1 MHAHVLLNVKFGP
14 SADDLRKAYLK
25 NDGEDEEIEKA
36 REEVTAFTQMMG
48 VTAWHPQR
56 NVAHWPPPEG
66 LARERPRENVLR
78 QRFTD
83 VSTDE
88 EYWERYEKLLNRTM
102 LHTCRVGYCLKPPNN
117 NMRRQED
124 QRAKCRFGFE
134 KAYHG
139 FQPIWDVNGSSLLG
153 HKWMEGYDHAE
164 IGLTSDGKMT
174 DLYLMRNH
182 PRMVSHIPELLSI
195 WQANIEGRPVR
206 SYEQVIRYLLKYM
219 MKEEPNS
226 KPFDAMMRAS
236 VEEVDEADPV
246 RKVFTRTL
254 IKSMGNHDLSKQEV
268 MHILNGIPFVTF
280 PRSFVYANVMGTRC
294 IEEDLQAPG
303 EDPNRQVR
311 VKKNIADQYWGRD
324 SDPRYL
330 KACKDYEAGGSSG
343 EEKHPRDVSLYEYA
357 SKYRADWIKSNEV
370 KVPHFTPNFSR
381 IPRRL
386 GNKNRYMMF
395 LKSMLLIHVPGAKF
409 EDIELLSLEDLE
421 EECRLFS
428 QTQVCP
434 KLVREE
440 FNESQKEDL
449 KKKKKKPGREDEEDY
464 DLSDDEPLENP
475 RGSQE
480 DLVIEPEVQDFQYEQ
495 AEPWERLCGLI
506 DFGDVEAA
514 VLGEDGECLYDHPRF
529 KEGVNAIDWSADARR
544 LGITTPEHFRQ
555 LESWLHD
562 TTQTYPLHRNLAAS
576 GGLPTDLNQDQ
587 FRAFAIVGN
596 HLKQANKRG
605 IANVPQLLLNISGP
619 AGSGKTF
626 WLNTLRRW
634 AQGNFNQDQDFI
646 LAAAPT
652 GAAAFLIGGSTLHS
666 LLYLPKLEGG
676 RKMPPLDASRLKSLQ
691 DKFRSVAVLIIDEK
705 SMIGQKMFYMIS
717 ERLKEA
723 RPKTQ
728 DQPFGGVS
736 IVILGDWRQLPP
748 VFDKALFHN
757 SGGKWVIGYN
767 LYRCFKNTVIFT
779 KVQRQEG
786 EGQKDFRAQLERLG
800 NGEFTSKDWEKW
812 SQRSLK
818 RLPPQERLT
827 FEQTATKA
835 CARKQDMQSY
845 NVQRIEALKQPI
857 APLPAQNDCH
867 EARLQGEKETGLP
880 DSLLLC
886 KGAKIRLSSN
896 LWTAAGLVNGAVG
909 FVQAII
915 YANGEKPPETLPKA
929 IICTFEG
936 YIGPSFLSSIP
947 KAVPIVPAGRT
958 FYVKGKTCS
967 RKQLPVIPSYALSIH
982 KLQGSTED
990 KIILDP
996 GPKEFAAGLLFVGAT
1011 RTRAF
1016 EDLALDP
1023 MPNFHRFDMV
1033 NKKQEIK
1040 LRKGEEARMAKLAAE
1055 TIKKFKTVIA
1065 NCTEFF
1071 RKGSSSVSLPKPPA
1085 PPRPNHPAP
1094 PKPAPSG
1101 PAPPRPAPPRP
1112 APPRPAPPRPAPPR
1126 PYPPAPSMPAATVGP
1141 QAPTIDGPARTSVFS
1156 RTLRRLRPGSS
1167 STVTAGMAQAQ
1178 KILERRSLDQ
1188 QFFCKTDTKGD
1199 GNCFFH
1205 AIADQLTNQDIR
1217 DSVAPLARNIPGDHR
1232 LIRQRVV
1239 DFARSQSD
1247 MLLQRDSLLNYLQDE
1262 EDEDRRNN
1270 PPGRDFLTIWQDYL
1284 KGMKKPGTYATEL
1297 IVLVA
1302 AIYFGKDI
1310 MVIKDDYVH
1319 TVEGSPQPH
1328 DPHPMVIVNM
1338 GDDHFQSVHPQD

>member
-14 SADDLRKAYLK
+14 SADVLRKAYVK
-25 NDGEDEEIEKA
+25 DFTEDKEIDAA
-36 REEVTAFTQMMG
+36 REEVTTFTQMMG
-48 VTAWHPQR
+48 VSAYHTKR
-56 NVAHWPPPEG
+56 GIAHWPPPEG

-88 EYWERYEKLLNRTM
+88 EYWDRYEKLLNRTM
-102 LHTCRVGYCLKPPNN
+102 LHQCRVGYCLKPPNN
-117 NMRRQED
+117 NMRQQED
-124 QRAKCRFGFE
+124 ERAKCRFGFE

-139 FQPIWDVNGSSLLG
+139 FEPIWDVNGSSLLG
-153 HKWMEGYDHAE
+153 HERIEGVYNE
-164 IGLTSDGKMT
+164 IRLDRAT
-174 DLYLMRNH
+174 DLPDLHLLRNH

-294 IEEDLQAPG
+294 IEEDLLAP
-303 EDPNRQVR
+303 EKDPNRQVR

-330 KACKDYEAGGSSG
+330 KACKDYEAGGSTG
-343 EEKHPRDVSLYEYA
+343 AEKHPRDVSLYEYA

-409 EDIELLSLEDLE
+409 EDIELLSIEELEM
-421 EECRLFS
+421 ECRLFS

-440 FNESQKEDL
+440 FIESQKEDP
-449 KKKKKKPGREDEEDY
+449 KKKKKKPGREEED
-464 DLSDDEPLENP
+464 DSDMSDDEPLENP

-480 DLVIEPEVQDFQYEQ
+480 DLLIEPEVQDFQYEQ

-506 DFGDVEAA
+506 DFGDVEGA
-514 VLGEDGECLYDHPRF
+514 VLGDEGESLYDDPRF
-529 KEGVNAIDWSADARR
+529 KEGANAVDWSADARR
-544 LGITTPEHFRQ
+544 LGITTPEHFKQ
-555 LESWLHD
+555 LESWLHE
-562 TTQTYPLHRNLAAS
+562 TTQTYSLHRNLAAS

-587 FRAFAIVGN
+587 FHAFAIVGN
-596 HLKQANKRG
+596 HLMQANEKG

-748 VFDKALFHN
+748 VFDSALFHN
-757 SGGKWVIGYN
+757 AGGKWVVGYN
-767 LYRCFKNTVIFT
+767 LYRSFKNTVIFT

-857 APLPAQNDCH
+857 APLPAQNDCY
-867 EARLQGEKETGLP
+867 EAKLRGEKETGLP
-880 DSLLLC
+880 DNLLLC

-915 YANGEKPPETLPKA
+915 YASGDKPPETLPKA

-996 GPKEFAAGLLFVGAT
+996 GPDEFAAGLLFVGAT

-1023 MPNFHRFDMV
+1023 MPNFDRFEKV
-1033 NKKQEIK
+1033 NKKQDIK
-1040 LRKGEEARMAKLAAE
+1040 RRKGEEARMAKLAAE

-1071 RKGSSSVSLPKPPA
+1071 RKGSASASQLKPPA
-1085 PPRPNHPAP
+1085 PPRPNH
-1094 PKPAPSG
+1094 

-1112 APPRPAPPRPAPPR
+1112 APPRPAPPRPAPPI
-1126 PYPPAPSMPAATVGP
+1126 PSPPSKPAAPSVPAATGGPPAPTME
-1141 QAPTIDGPARTSVFS
+1141 GPARTSVFS
-1156 RTLRRLRPGSS
+1156 KTLRRLRPRTS
-1167 STVTAGMAQAQ
+1167 STVTAGMAKAQ
-1178 KILERRSLDQ
+1178 EILEHHSLDQ

-1205 AIADQLTNQDIR
+1205 AIADQLTIQDIR
-1217 DSVAPLARNIPGDHR
+1217 ESAAPTARNISRDHR
-1232 LIRQRVV
+1232 LIRQKVV
-1239 DFARSQSD
+1239 DFGRSQSD
-1247 MLLQRDSLLNYLQDE
+1247 MLLQKDSLFNYLHCE
-1262 EDEDRRNN
+1262 ENEERKKN
-1270 PPGRDFLTIWQDYL
+1270 PPGRDFLTIWRDYL

-1297 IVLVA
+1297 ILMVA

-1310 MVIKDDYVH
+1310 MVIKDDFVH

-1328 DPHPMVIVNM
+1328 DPHPMVIVNI
-1338 GDDHFQSVHPQD
+1338 GDDHFQSVHPRD

>member
-25 NDGEDEEIEKA
+25 NDTEDEEIEKA
-36 REEVTAFTQMMG
+36 REEVTTFTQMMG
-48 VTAWHPQR
+48 VAAWHPQR

-83 VSTDE
+83 VTSDE

-102 LHTCRVGYCLKPPNN
+102 LHTCRVGYCLKPTNN
-117 NMRRQED
+117 NMRQQAD

-153 HKWMEGYDHAE
+153 HKWIEGYDPAE
-164 IGLTSDGKMT
+164 IGLSSDGKTT
-174 DLYLMRNH
+174 DLFLMRNH

-236 VEEVDEADPV
+236 VEEVAEADPV

-757 SGGKWVIGYN
+757 SGGKWVIGHN

-1112 APPRPAPPRPAPPR
+1112 
-1126 PYPPAPSMPAATVGP
+1126 YPPAPSMPAATVGP
-1141 QAPTIDGPARTSVFS
+1141 PAPTMDGPARTSVFS

-1178 KILERRSLDQ
+1178 RILERRSLDQ

-1310 MVIKDDYVH
+1310 MVIKDDFVH
-1319 TVEGSPQPH
+1319 TVEGSPQSH

-1338 GDDHFQSVHPQD
+1338 GDDHFQSVHPRD

>member
-14 SADDLRKAYLK
+14 STDDLRKAYLK

-36 REEVTAFTQMMG
+36 REEVIAFTQMMG
-48 VTAWHPQR
+48 VTAWRPQR
-56 NVAHWPPPEG
+56 TVAHWPPPEG

-83 VSTDE
+83 ITSDE

-102 LHTCRVGYCLKPPNN
+102 LHTCRVGYCLKPQNN
-117 NMRRQED
+117 NMRQQAD

-153 HKWMEGYDHAE
+153 HKWIEGYDHAE

-596 HLKQANKRG
+596 HLKQANKKG

-757 SGGKWVIGYN
+757 SGGKWVIGHN

-886 KGAKIRLSSN
+886 QGAKIRLSSN

-1112 APPRPAPPRPAPPR
+1112 
-1126 PYPPAPSMPAATVGP
+1126 YPPAPSMPAATVGP
-1141 QAPTIDGPARTSVFS
+1141 PAPTMDGPARTSVFS

-1188 QFFCKTDTKGD
+1188 QFYCKTDTKGD

-1217 DSVAPLARNIPGDHR
+1217 DSVAPLARNIQGDHR

-1310 MVIKDDYVH
+1310 MVIKDDFVH

-1338 GDDHFQSVHPQD
+1338 GDDHFQSVHPRD

>member
-25 NDGEDEEIEKA
+25 NDTEDEEIEKA
-36 REEVTAFTQMMG
+36 REEVTTFTQMMG

-83 VSTDE
+83 VTTDE

-153 HKWMEGYDHAE
+153 HKWIEGYDPAE
-164 IGLTSDGKMT
+164 IGLSSDGKTT
-174 DLYLMRNH
+174 DLFLMRNH

-294 IEEDLQAPG
+294 IEEDLQATG

-330 KACKDYEAGGSSG
+330 KACKDYEAGGSSV

-757 SGGKWVIGYN
+757 SGGKWVIGHN

-1141 QAPTIDGPARTSVFS
+1141 PAPTMDGPARTSVFS

-1310 MVIKDDYVH
+1310 MVIKDDFVH
-1319 TVEGSPQPH
+1319 TVEGSPQSH

-1338 GDDHFQSVHPQD
+1338 GDDHFQSVHPRD

>member
-25 NDGEDEEIEKA
+25 NDTEDEEIEKA
-36 REEVTAFTQMMG
+36 REEVTTFTQMMG

-83 VSTDE
+83 VTTDE

-102 LHTCRVGYCLKPPNN
+102 LHTCRVGYCLKPTNN
-117 NMRRQED
+117 NMRQQAD

-153 HKWMEGYDHAE
+153 HKWIEGYDHAE

-757 SGGKWVIGYN
+757 SGGKWVIGHN

-1112 APPRPAPPRPAPPR
+1112 
-1126 PYPPAPSMPAATVGP
+1126 YPPAPSMPAATVGP
-1141 QAPTIDGPARTSVFS
+1141 PAPTMDGPARTSVFS

-1232 LIRQRVV
+1232 LIRHRVV

-1310 MVIKDDYVH
+1310 MVIKDDFVH
-1319 TVEGSPQPH
+1319 TVEGSPQSH

-1338 GDDHFQSVHPQD
+1338 GDDHFQSVHPRD

>member
-25 NDGEDEEIEKA
+25 NDTEDEEIEKA
-36 REEVTAFTQMMG
+36 REEVTTFTQMMG

-102 LHTCRVGYCLKPPNN
+102 LHTCRVGYCLKPTNN
-117 NMRRQED
+117 NMRQQAD

-153 HKWMEGYDHAE
+153 HKWIEGYDPAE
-164 IGLTSDGKMT
+164 IGLSSDGKTT
-174 DLYLMRNH
+174 DLFLMRNH

-236 VEEVDEADPV
+236 VEEVAEADPV

-757 SGGKWVIGYN
+757 SGGKWVIGHN

-1112 APPRPAPPRPAPPR
+1112 
-1126 PYPPAPSMPAATVGP
+1126 YPPAPSMPAATVGP
-1141 QAPTIDGPARTSVFS
+1141 PAPTMDGPARTSVFS

-1178 KILERRSLDQ
+1178 RILERRSLDQ

-1310 MVIKDDYVH
+1310 MVIKDDFVH
-1319 TVEGSPQPH
+1319 TVEGSPQSH

-1338 GDDHFQSVHPQD
+1338 GDDHFQSVHPRD